1 MPEAFQKLIDNVE
14 ITMRHAI
21 EEEEKIPLETVTNFD
36 EVKITSPQN
45 SLLIIFQ
52 YRGVR
57 ETFYQNWVFSIPL
70 SSVCTSVVELFCS
83 EPQQAISKLPCA
95 SVSKQGLVQSLS
107 FENEL
112 YSHISEANFACE

>member
-1 MPEAFQKLIDNVE
+1 MCFKASSFFVCLFVCCFQQVPEAFQKLIDNVE

-36 EVKITSPQN
+36 EVKITSQN

-57 ETFYQNWVFSIPL
+57 ETFYQNIPL
-70 SSVCTSVVELFCS
+70 SSVCTSVVELF
-83 EPQQAISKLPCA
+83 
-95 SVSKQGLVQSLS
+95 
-107 FENEL
+107 
-112 YSHISEANFACE
+112 

>member
-36 EVKITSPQN
+36 EVKITSQN

-57 ETFYQNWVFSIPL
+57 ETFYQNIPL
-70 SSVCTSVVELFCS
+70 SSVCTSVVELF
-83 EPQQAISKLPCA
+83 
-95 SVSKQGLVQSLS
+95 
-107 FENEL
+107 
-112 YSHISEANFACE
+112 

>member
-1 MPEAFQKLIDNVE
+1 MECVLKQAHFLFVCLFVCLFACFQQVPEAFQKLIDNVE

-57 ETFYQNWVFSIPL
+57 ETFL
-70 SSVCTSVVELFCS
+70 
-83 EPQQAISKLPCA
+83 SKLGFQYTLILCVHF
-95 SVSKQGLVQSLS
+95 SSGIIL
-107 FENEL
+107 
-112 YSHISEANFACE
+112 